1 MWRASKRERAASEK
15 EGDQKN
21 EKAGQ
26 RERDEKEK
34 RKKLDPLRLELYST
48 RQRPPLHSPSLVEE
62 EIRRKREA
70 PNRLICWAKTSL
82 TTNGNKEIP
91 LLSLNLPPQGL
102 VDFSLSLSLSLPGQP
117 TKQRSTEA
125 FRRCAGE
132 KGIGTG

>member
-1 MWRASKRERAASEK
+1 MKKLAKERETK
-15 EGDQKN
+15 
-21 EKAGQ
+21 
-26 RERDEKEK
+26 KEK

-48 RQRPPLHSPSLVEE
+48 RQRPPLHSPFLVEE